1 MPPSFRFLALGNSY
15 TIGTGVPASERW
27 PRQLSASIR
36 EAGFNLEDPL
46 IIAKNGWTSGDVL
59 HALGKR
65 RLQGPFHLA
74 SLQIGV
80 NDQYDGLSIEA
91 YETNLQKILDI
102 IYPLTAGDP
111 ARIIALSIPDWSATP
126 FAEGQD
132 RARIA
137 AEIQSFN
144 EINRRLTHALGAHYL
159 DITPLSREAGENR
172 TLLAE
177 DGLHPSGDM
186 YQRWVEA
193 LLPVAL
199 DILNKL

>member
-27 PRQLSASIR
+27 PRKLSASIR
-36 EAGFNLEDPL
+36 EAGLNLEDPL

-159 DITPLSREAGENR
+159 DITQLSREAGENR